1 MASRICFILTCL
13 IVFAGCYTQL
23 RAPRVHREQRAKSLV
38 KPSVDSVQRFEYYY
52 YNYCNPSEWRP
63 LPFHGSYNPYRPY
76 RPYRRYP
83 VWNRHRLIREY
94 SCWASVHDP
103 WWRGWSPR
111 VLVPH
116 IVYAPAVRPQIERE
130 QVNPRPRIRYT
141 GVRDAPASAS
151 TIRSGSTTT
160 ESTPTAQPEN
170 SRNTKTESTQPTG
183 NSRSTKTQSAEKSEK
198 KEEKSETREEKRS
211 KQRRRGGMR

>member
-13 IVFAGCYTQL
+13 VVFSGCYTQL
-23 RAPRVHREQRAKSLV
+23 RAPRVHQKQRAESPV
-38 KPSVDSVQRFEYYY
+38 VPSDKSVQRFEDYY
-52 YNYCNPSEWRP
+52 YNYCNPSDG
-63 LPFHGSYNPYRPY
+63 FYSPYRSY

-83 VWNRHRLIREY
+83 LWNRHRLIWKY
-94 SCWASVHDP
+94 SSWASAYDP

-116 IVYAPAVRPQIERE
+116 IVYAPAPIVRPQIERE

-141 GVRDAPASAS
+141 GVRGEPASAS
-151 TIRSGSTTT
+151 AIRSGSTTT
-160 ESTPTAQPEN
+160 ESTQQTGN
-170 SRNTKTESTQPTG
+170 SRSTKKENTQQTG

-198 KEEKSETREEKRS
+198 KEEQSEKREEKRS
-211 KQRRRGGMR
+211 TQRRRGEMR

>member
-13 IVFAGCYTQL
+13 IAFAGCYTQL
-23 RAPRVHREQRAKSLV
+23 RAPRVHQEQRVESPV
-38 KPSVDSVQRFEYYY
+38 KPSEKSVQRFEYYY
-52 YNYCNPSEWRP
+52 YNYYNPSYLSFYEP
-63 LPFHGSYNPYRPY
+63 YNPYRPY

-83 VWNRHRLIREY
+83 VWNRHRLIWEY

-103 WWRGWSPR
+103 WWGGWSPR
-111 VLVPH
+111 ILVPH

-130 QVNPRPRIRYT
+130 HVNPRPRIRYT

-151 TIRSGSTTT
+151 TIRRGSTTT
-160 ESTPTAQPEN
+160 ESTP
-170 SRNTKTESTQPTG
+170 STQQTE
-183 NSRSTKTQSAEKSEK
+183 NSRSTKTQSAEKLKK

-211 KQRRRGGMR
+211 TQRRRGGMR

>member
-13 IVFAGCYTQL
+13 VVFSGCYTQL
-23 RAPRVHREQRAKSLV
+23 RAPRVHQKQRAESPV
-38 KPSVDSVQRFEYYY
+38 VPSESSVQRFEDYY
-52 YNYCNPSEWRP
+52 YNYCNLSER
-63 LPFHGSYNPYRPY
+63 FYSPYRSY

-83 VWNRHRLIREY
+83 LWNRHRLIWKY
-94 SCWASVHDP
+94 SSWASVYDP

-116 IVYAPAVRPQIERE
+116 IVYAPVVRPQIERE

-141 GVRDAPASAS
+141 GVRGEPASAS
-151 TIRSGSTTT
+151 AIRSGSTTT
-160 ESTPTAQPEN
+160 ESTQQTGN
-170 SRNTKTESTQPTG
+170 SRSTKKENTQQTG

-198 KEEKSETREEKRS
+198 KEEQSEKREEKRS
-211 KQRRRGGMR
+211 TQRRRGEMR

>member
-23 RAPRVHREQRAKSLV
+23 RAPRVQQEQRAESPIQ
-38 KPSVDSVQRFEYYY
+38 PSEKSVQRFEYYY
-52 YNYCNPSEWRP
+52 YNYCNPSDR
-63 LPFHGSYNPYRPY
+63 FYSPYRSY
-76 RPYRRYP
+76 RPYRRHP
-83 VWNRHRLIREY
+83 AWNTLSLIWKY
-94 SCWASVHDP
+94 SSWASVYDP

-111 VLVPH
+111 ILVPH

-141 GVRDAPASAS
+141 GVRGAPASAS
-151 TIRSGSTTT
+151 TIRKGNTTT
-160 ESTPTAQPEN
+160 ESTPTTQPEN
-170 SRNTKTESTQPTG
+170 SRGTKKESTQQTG

-198 KEEKSETREEKRS
+198 KEEQSEKREEKRS
-211 KQRRRGGMR
+211 TQRRRGGMR

>member
-13 IVFAGCYTQL
+13 IAFAGCYTQL
-23 RAPRVHREQRAKSLV
+23 RAPRVHREQRVEHPV
-38 KPSVDSVQRFEYYY
+38 KPSEKSVQRFEYYY

-83 VWNRHRLIREY
+83 VWNRHRLIWEY

-111 VLVPH
+111 ILVPH

-151 TIRSGSTTT
+151 TIRRGS
-160 ESTPTAQPEN
+160 
-170 SRNTKTESTQPTG
+170 TKTESTPSTQQTEK

-211 KQRRRGGMR
+211 TQRRRGGMR

>member
-23 RAPRVHREQRAKSLV
+23 RAPRVHREQRV
-38 KPSVDSVQRFEYYY
+38 EFPIQPSEKSVQRFEYYY
-52 YNYCNPSEWRP
+52 YNYCNPSP
-63 LPFHGSYNPYRPY
+63 LPFYGSYNPYRPY

-83 VWNRHRLIREY
+83 LWNRHRLIWEY
-94 SCWASVHDP
+94 SCWASVYDP

-111 VLVPH
+111 TLVPH

-141 GVRDAPASAS
+141 GVRGAPASAS
-151 TIRSGSTTT
+151 AIRSGSTST
-160 ESTPTAQPEN
+160 ESTPTTQPKS
-170 SRNTKTESTQPTG
+170 SRSTKKESTQQTE
-183 NSRSTKTQSAEKSEK
+183 NSRSTQTSEKSEK
-198 KEEKSETREEKRS
+198 KEEKSEKREEKRS
-211 KQRRRGGMR
+211 TQRRRGGMR

>member
-23 RAPRVHREQRAKSLV
+23 RAPRVHREQRVKSPV
-38 KPSVDSVQRFEYYY
+38 KPSEKSVQRFEYYY
-52 YNYCNPSEWRP
+52 YNYCNPSDR
-63 LPFHGSYNPYRPY
+63 FYRPYRPY
-76 RPYRRYP
+76 RPYRRHP
-83 VWNRHRLIREY
+83 VWNTLSLIWKY
-94 SCWASVHDP
+94 SSWASVHDP

-111 VLVPH
+111 ILVPH
-116 IVYAPAVRPQIERE
+116 IIYAPTPAVRPQVERE

-151 TIRSGSTTT
+151 SIRRGSTTT
-160 ESTPTAQPEN
+160 ESTPSTQQTGN
-170 SRNTKTESTQPTG
+170 SRNTKTESTQQTG
-183 NSRSTKTQSAEKSEK
+183 NSRNTKTQSAEKSEK

-211 KQRRRGGMR
+211 TQRRRGEMR

>member
-13 IVFAGCYTQL
+13 VVFAGCYTQL
-23 RAPRVHREQRAKSLV
+23 RAPRVHQAQRAESPV
-38 KPSVDSVQRFEYYY
+38 KPSENSVQRFEYYY
-52 YNYCNPSEWRP
+52 DNYRNPSP
-63 LPFHGSYNPYRPY
+63 LPFYEPY

-83 VWNRHRLIREY
+83 RWNRHSLIWKY
-94 SCWASVHDP
+94 SCWASVYDP

-111 VLVPH
+111 ILVPH
-116 IVYAPAVRPQIERE
+116 IVHAPAVRPQIERE

-141 GVRDAPASAS
+141 GVRGEPASAS

-170 SRNTKTESTQPTG
+170 SR
-183 NSRSTKTQSAEKSEK
+183 STKTKNTQQTGKSSSTKTSEKSK
-198 KEEKSETREEKRS
+198 KEEKSEKREEKRS
-211 KQRRRGGMR
+211 TQRRRGEMR